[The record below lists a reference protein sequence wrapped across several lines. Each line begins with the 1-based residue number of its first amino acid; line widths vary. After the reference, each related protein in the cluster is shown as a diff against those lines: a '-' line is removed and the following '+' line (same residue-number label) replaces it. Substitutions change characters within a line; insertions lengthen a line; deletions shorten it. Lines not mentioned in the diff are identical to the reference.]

1 MRRPWIKIEV
11 STPDKPEVCA
21 ISTRLKISEDAVM
34 GKLVRFWSW
43 LEINRVNPDD
53 LGVTFEFIDKL
64 VSRKGFAT
72 AMEEAGWLKSE
83 GDVLSLP
90 KFAKYNGNDA
100 KVRGLTAKRVARHRQ
115 RKLAAQREESPS
127 APPKKKKIA
136 ASPEIVPPADTPEEA
151 IPEASHD
158 LNESVSSPPDVTTRP
173 PSPEFNEPELSEP
186 EITEPE
192 VAEADAAEPE
202 SAESIPA
209 VIATL
214 DSTLEAEPQPKRRSK
229 ADRQNDDQ
237 PMLF

>member
-21 ISTRLKISEDAVM
+21 ISTRLKISEDTVM

-43 LEINRVNPDD
+43 LEINRVNPND

-64 VSRKGFAT
+64 VSKKGFAA

-83 GDVLSLP
+83 DDVLSLP

-100 KVRGLTAKRVARHRQ
+100 KVRGLTAKRVARFRQ
-115 RKLAAQREESPS
+115 RKLAEQSESDPP
-127 APPKKKKIA
+127 APARKKKEATAPKI
-136 ASPEIVPPADTPEEA
+136 SPVDKTPEETPPSEEPA
-151 IPEASHD
+151 QNEPETIVAEAS
-158 LNESVSSPPDVTTRP
+158 PPA
-173 PSPEFNEPELSEP
+173 PSPEPEAIAPQPS
-186 EITEPE
+186 
-192 VAEADAAEPE
+192 
-202 SAESIPA
+202 ESIPE

-214 DSTLEAEPQPKRRSK
+214 ESALENETPPKRRSK
-229 ADRQNDDQ
+229 AERQNDDQ

>member
-53 LGVTFEFIDKL
+53 LGVTFEFLDKL
-64 VSRKGFAT
+64 VSKKGFAA
-72 AMEEAGWLKSE
+72 AMEEAGWLKTE
-83 GDVLSLP
+83 GNVLSLP

-100 KVRGLTAKRVARHRQ
+100 KVRGLTAKRVERHRK
-115 RKLAAQREESPS
+115 RKLAAQTDESPT
-127 APPKKKKIA
+127 PQPKKKKVA
-136 ASPEIVPPADTPEEA
+136 ASPETVPPADTPQEA
-151 IPEASHD
+151 IPEALHD
-158 LNESVSSPPDVTTRP
+158 LNESAPSPADVTTP
-173 PSPEFNEPELSEP
+173 PPPPELSEP
-186 EITEPE
+186 EISEPE

-214 DSTLEAEPQPKRRSK
+214 DSTLETEPQPKRRSK